1 MIAFMDAESYLYWL
15 KRTDLETA
23 RISDLTEA
31 VEGVVAALRAEVKE
45 APESHAADMLSSL
58 ESILEQLHQG
68 NLPIRALQDFR
79 VEFDNDPETYEAPEQ
94 VLEEELREIAAGIG
108 KERWCTESYEKLE
121 SAVNTFLDGGEEN
134 DFWDVVDGLAS
145 SIVAAHSEYC
155 KTQILPKEVTL
166 ESRVVHKLL
175 CEGIEDWKA
184 ALDSLRE
191 DEEPDW
197 EWLMQTT
204 EHGNR
209 LLVAVQIFEERV
221 RNALS

>member
-1 MIAFMDAESYLYWL
+1 MTAFMDAESYLYWL

-23 RISDLTEA
+23 RIGDLIEA
-31 VEGVVAALRAEVKE
+31 VEGVAVALRAEIAE
-45 APESHAADMLSSL
+45 EEQPHAVEMLASL
-58 ESILEQLHQG
+58 ESILEELRRGDIPLQ
-68 NLPIRALQDFR
+68 ALTNFR
-79 VEFDNDPETYEAPEQ
+79 VEFDNDPETFEAPEQ
-94 VLEEELREIAAGIG
+94 VLEQELREIAAGIAR
-108 KERWCTESYEKLE
+108 ERWCTESYEKLE
-121 SAVNTFLDGGEEN
+121 NAVNAFLDGGEE
-134 DFWDVVDGLAS
+134 DEFWEVVDGLAS
-145 SIVAAHSEYC
+145 SIDAAHAEYC
-155 KTQILPKEVTL
+155 RTQILPKEVTL
-166 ESRVVHKLL
+166 ESAVVHKLL

>member
-1 MIAFMDAESYLYWL
+1 MGFMDAESYLYWL

-23 RISDLTEA
+23 RIGDLTEA
-31 VEGVVAALRAEVKE
+31 VEGVAAALRVELE
-45 APESHAADMLSSL
+45 GTDEPHAADMLSSL
-58 ESILEQLHQG
+58 ESILQQLHQG
-68 NLPIRALQDFR
+68 NLPIRALQEFR
-79 VEFDNDPETYEAPEQ
+79 IEFDNDPETFEAPDQ
-94 VLEEELREIAAGIG
+94 VLEEELREIAAGIA

-121 SAVNTFLDGGEEN
+121 SAVNAFLDGGEEN
-134 DFWDVVDGLAS
+134 EFWDVVDGLAS
-145 SIVAAHSEYC
+145 SIDAAHAEYC

-166 ESRVVHKLL
+166 ESKVVHKLL